1 MEKPF
6 FTEEQK
12 NDSWW
17 FRIIMAGIWLVSVI
31 PVCASAFQ
39 ELQKDNGDKEL
50 LYVALFTTIFVSVI
64 IWFVSSF
71 RLKTKI
77 DSSGVY
83 IQFFPKMR
91 KWKFIPKE
99 TIGRYEV
106 KEFRPFREFGGWGAK
121 RNWRRRSQ
129 AYTISGRTGIRLFL
143 TNGKEVLIGTQQK
156 QSAIYAL
163 RKLMQNE

>member
-17 FRIIMAGIWLVSVI
+17 FRIIMAGTWLVSVI
-31 PVCASAFQ
+31 PVCVSAFQ

-50 LYVALFTTIFVSVI
+50 LYVALFTTIFVSVM

-91 KWKFIPKE
+91 KWKLIPRE
-99 TIGRYEV
+99 TIVRYEV

-121 RNWRRRSQ
+121 KSWRKQSQ

-143 TNGKEVLIGTQQK
+143 TTGKEVLIGTQQK